1 MEKQI
6 EVLLRYF
13 NTHHDHNAAL
23 KIVKLESLIIERDS
37 IKLEQID
44 APSSQEMSS
53 GSSEA
58 SGLNISHNER
68 KGCYSDKD
76 SDYADNE
83 SNFSDESCIAEER
96 NPSSKKKPSTV
107 YQCGDC
113 SYHTSKVSLF
123 KCHRGT
129 HTARE
134 NPFSCSDCSYT
145 TSKKKDL
152 IQHQLSHSDTKP
164 FSCKGCSYKTTRK
177 DYLIKHQLTPG
188 PFFFHGVTGP

>member
-1 MEKQI
+1 MSTPPDLVKSEESLEKQI
-6 EVLLRYF
+6 EVLLHYF
-13 NTHHDHNAAL
+13 NTHHDHNVAL

-58 SGLNISHNER
+58 SGLNISRNER

-76 SDYADNE
+76 IDYAEDE
-83 SNFSDESCIAEER
+83 SNSFDGSCIEEER
-96 NPSSKKKPSTV
+96 NPSSSKKKPSTV

-177 DYLIKHQLTPG
+177 YD
-188 PFFFHGVTGP
+188 F

>member
-1 MEKQI
+1 MSPSSDGVKSEESLEKQI
-6 EVLLRYF
+6 EVLLHYF

-23 KIVKLESLIIERDS
+23 KIVKLESLIIERES
-37 IKLEQID
+37 VKLEQID

-53 GSSEA
+53 GSSEV
-58 SGLNISHNER
+58 SGSNIPYNER

-83 SNFSDESCIAEER
+83 SNFSDERCIEEER
-96 NPSSKKKPSTV
+96 NPSSSKKKPSSV

-134 NPFSCSDCSYT
+134 NPFSCSNCSNT
-145 TSKKKDL
+145 
-152 IQHQLSHSDTKP
+152 QHLKRRT
-164 FSCKGCSYKTTRK
+164 
-177 DYLIKHQLTPG
+177 
-188 PFFFHGVTGP
+188 